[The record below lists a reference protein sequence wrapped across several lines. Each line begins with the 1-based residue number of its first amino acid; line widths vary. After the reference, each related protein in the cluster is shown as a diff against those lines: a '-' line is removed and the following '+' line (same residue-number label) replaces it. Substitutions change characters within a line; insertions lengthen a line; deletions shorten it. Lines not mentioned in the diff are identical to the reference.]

1 MKSVDLVKVIVGEA
15 CVLKSLLPSDD
26 TISEA
31 VVEPLIILRVYIAG
45 RGEAPYLSGNAGREL
60 RRVETIDQRDPA
72 LAGEELLIVHIHVI
86 AEDGRDPHSRDDH
99 PLLWIHLPHRQRRGT
114 HDKPAG
120 VGAPWDGNG
129 CHPGR

>member
-1 MKSVDLVKVIVGEA
+1 MKSVDLVKAIVCEA
-15 CVLKSLLPSDD
+15 CVLNSLLPTDD

-31 VVEPLIILRVYIAG
+31 VVEPLIILGVYIAG

-60 RRVETIDQRDPA
+60 RRVETVDQLDSA

-86 AEDGRDPHSRDDH
+86 AEDGDDPHSRDDH
-99 PLLWIHLPHRQRRGT
+99 PFLWIYLPHRQSRGT
-114 HDKPAG
+114 EDKPAG

-129 CHPGR
+129 GLSGR